1 MRVGSWIKYDPLA
14 VALGQLGY
22 FVNESPFV
30 VGLEK
35 IEFHIWELRFQS
47 ACDVIQSASSIDLG
61 IALSKAI
68 EIGSIQ
74 YGYSFHDWRIYRLLE
89 SIARIFVAGATAG
102 NRSQ

>member
-1 MRVGSWIKYDPLA
+1 MRVGSWIKYDSLT

-22 FVNESPFV
+22 FVNENPFM

-35 IEFHIWELRFQS
+35 LEFHIWELGFQS
-47 ACDVIQSASSIDLG
+47 ACDVIQRASSIDLG

-74 YGYSFHDWRIYRLLE
+74 DGYSFPDWRIYRLLE
-89 SIARIFVAGATAG
+89 SIARIFVASATAG
-102 NRSQ
+102 NLSQ